1 MPVISVFERL
11 KKLEQTRGSQVHG
24 QPRLHSKTLS
34 HSVMREQIASMN
46 MEKENH
52 INERW

>member
-1 MPVISVFERL
+1 MPVIPVFERL

-24 QPRLHSKTLS
+24 QPRLHSKTPS